1 MLWGVRGEER
11 GGGCRGGILL
21 YLEEMAEVLGCTKEY
36 S

>member
-11 GGGCRGGILL
+11 GGILL
-21 YLEEMAEVLGCTKEY
+21 YLEEMAGVLGCTKEC